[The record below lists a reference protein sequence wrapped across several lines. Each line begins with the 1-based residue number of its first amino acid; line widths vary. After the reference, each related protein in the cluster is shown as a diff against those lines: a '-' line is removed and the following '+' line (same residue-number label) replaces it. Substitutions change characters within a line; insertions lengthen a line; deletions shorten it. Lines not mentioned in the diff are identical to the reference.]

1 MRRTNQPTAL
11 GLQIKIAMFR
21 QNVTVK
27 ELAERVHKSEATICE
42 VISGKNKSPKT
53 RSLITRELRL
63 EAWES
68 AEEQG

>member
-11 GLQIKIAMFR
+11 GLQIKIALFR
-21 QNVTVK
+21 QNMTVK

-68 AEEQG
+68 AEEKD

>member
-11 GLQIKIAMFR
+11 GLQIKIALFR
-21 QNVTVK
+21 QNMTVK

-53 RSLITRELRL
+53 RLLITRELRL
-63 EAWES
+63 EAWEA
-68 AEEQG
+68 AEEKE